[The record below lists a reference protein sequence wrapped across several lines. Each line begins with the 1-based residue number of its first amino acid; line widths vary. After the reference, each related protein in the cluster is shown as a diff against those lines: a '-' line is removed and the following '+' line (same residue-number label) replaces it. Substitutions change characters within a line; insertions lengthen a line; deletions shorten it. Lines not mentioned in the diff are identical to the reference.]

1 MIENITIVDKNGNG
15 ILAEGLMYINVKPTN
30 TKYVFYTLNEMVD
43 ADQTK
48 IYIAE
53 TADAVGQASPIE
65 DEEWKYL
72 KKTMV
77 SIGHKEELPD
87 IEHIKMTGVT
97 FNISEPKK
105 LAIKLPVKQ
114 ALKDTQFAK
123 TLNSVTEPVVGNAGG
138 NTYFDQ
144 SLVQEEVVE
153 TPQMVDQGVN
163 IFSNPPQPIVDP
175 IQAAPVQTIETPIV
189 QETAPVTPVVQ
200 TQLIDT
206 TVEGGP
212 QFIETPTAPTVVQ
225 ETVQPESNKFAEE
238 PVLGTPAT
246 SINENVLVEETD
258 LTMPAEKKTEEP
270 AQEVE
275 TKEITETVENNGVSK
290 EQAVDAM
297 VTLIKYLGI
306 SNELSEQI
314 VSGIKETAT
323 NMPKEEIKT
332 VETPTEIVETPVEA
346 KVEEVQTIAPVQETS
361 SLLGGSSLLN
371 SNPTGGMATPILET
385 SPIMG
390 IIQNTSAQQATPI
403 AETPVVESV
412 PEIKPEVQMVEMPAE
427 VQTPVV
433 ETAPV
438 AEVAQQEPVVEEFK
452 NPMSYEATGTVPG
465 TSSPIANIIDT
476 SVQGIQAAAPQNPIE
491 QPLNPGLV
499 DVEFATPEVV
509 IPEAPATGTLQP
521 TTPPPSMDDNY
532 IPDVTPVAQPVEDY
546 AHTAKNNSGQVVI
559 QTSEPG
565 QVEGPSVVMPDNAK
579 NVQMVTQG
587 MQGQMA
593 LGPSGLVADPK
604 SLNLVA

>member
-206 TVEGGP
+206 TVEGAP

-412 PEIKPEVQMVEMPAE
+412 PEIKHEVQMVEMPAE

-509 IPEAPATGTLQP
+509 IPEAHATGTLQP